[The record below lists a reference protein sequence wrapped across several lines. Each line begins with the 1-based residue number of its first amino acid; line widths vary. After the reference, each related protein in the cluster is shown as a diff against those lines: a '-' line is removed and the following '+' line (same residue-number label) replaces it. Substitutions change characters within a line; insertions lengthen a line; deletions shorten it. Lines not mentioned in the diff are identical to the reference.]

1 MQEFLV
7 LLEGLRPRVEVS
19 DALVLFLLFIF
30 CFDRL
35 LVELLY
41 GLLET
46 VDHVVLNSVALV
58 LVAELIDELFELL
71 LFLLH
76 VYVVTFQ
83 VVVFLALEN
92 SVQLFI

>member
-1 MQEFLV
+1 M
-7 LLEGLRPRVEVS
+7 
-19 DALVLFLLFIF
+19 
-30 CFDRL
+30 
-35 LVELLY
+35 
-41 GLLET
+41 
-46 VDHVVLNSVALV
+46 DHVVLNSVALV